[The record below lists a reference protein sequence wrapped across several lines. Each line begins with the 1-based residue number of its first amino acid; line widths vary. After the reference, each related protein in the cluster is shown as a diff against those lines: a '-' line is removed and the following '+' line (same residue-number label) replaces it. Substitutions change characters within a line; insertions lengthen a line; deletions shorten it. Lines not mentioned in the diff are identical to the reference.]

1 MKTYLRERS
10 LSLVVLMAT
19 TGVLLL
25 VLTPALQAQQR
36 SPIEVY
42 NENRARDR
50 DEAERRRELDNV
62 TEARRR
68 PAIAAQRPSP
78 ALMMQIKE
86 DFNVIQL
93 AYNEMVRLASTDRG
107 LNYKSISEKASEITK
122 RATRFKDNINLSQLK
137 DEKKIQKNQNAEDG
151 EQLKASL
158 LMLRDSISRFVNNPL
173 FQNLGAIDVKL
184 SDKASRDLRD
194 IIELSDNIRK
204 TAKRLDKAPK

>member
-1 MKTYLRERS
+1 MKIYLRERS

-42 NENRARDR
+42 NENRARAR
-50 DEAERRRELDNV
+50 DEAERARDLDRV
-62 TEARRR
+62 IETRRR

-93 AYNEMVRLASTDRG
+93 AYNEMVRLASTDQG
-107 LNYKSISEKASEITK
+107 LNYKSLSEKAAEITK
-122 RATRFKDNINLSQLK
+122 RATRFRDNINLSQLK